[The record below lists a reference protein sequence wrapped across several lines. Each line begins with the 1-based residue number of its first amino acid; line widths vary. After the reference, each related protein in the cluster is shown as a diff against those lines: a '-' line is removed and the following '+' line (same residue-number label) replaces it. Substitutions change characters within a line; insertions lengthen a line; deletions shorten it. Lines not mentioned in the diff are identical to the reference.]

1 MIAVDRKSRLPSLN
15 LTLTIFTFIVVSLLS
30 ILLLDPINGA
40 MPGIALDLS
49 WPYTLADAT
58 ARQIPFGR
66 DMVFTFGPLSSI
78 YSHAYLPDQRL
89 AVVAFKA
96 ILVLTFCSSAVAISR
111 PRVRWVALALP
122 VILANLLLSDPFF
135 LVAPWLLVALAA
147 NPMQNRFW
155 YVTSL
160 SVLSAVLGPL
170 LLVKGSFT
178 VPLIISVGAAAF
190 IVSRRNWAQAVALPC
205 AALVSIVGV
214 WIATGQKLF
223 DLLFYLRRSAYVASG
238 YTNAMSVFG
247 DSSEIWAYLTGAV
260 VLVASLVVPR
270 RAPLMTLLTAIV
282 ILFVAFKAGFVRH
295 DGHSNIAG
303 GTLALLGLLL
313 FLSQGT
319 LAAGV
324 GLFASLSSWILIAG
338 NYWPIDP
345 ASNWSRMV
353 SVLNDNVAA
362 IRAAEVDPGAFRR
375 SFEAAKA
382 EIAVLSALPETKG
395 IVDLY
400 PNAQAVLLASNRE
413 YYPRPVMQSYSAYT
427 PELAFLNAEHLEGA
441 RAPQTVF
448 FSIDPIDTRY
458 PAMED
463 GLSWPA
469 LLGHY
474 RFRSYAHVYAVLDRV
489 PSASAGTVDPP
500 TVSGT
505 PRFGDTLTVP
515 QNASFIW
522 SKMQFH
528 PTLLGRIISALF
540 KLPLINMD
548 VTTED
553 GQTKTFRVVPGMA
566 GAGFLLSP
574 EVSTAHDFVAL
585 RSTATDAL
593 AKQRVTTIKLHV
605 NDSLGLW
612 GKSFS
617 VQFAPLRIPIDPA
630 VDEVVLGRLDD
641 GPQVDDLPAAGECTI
656 DAVGSSPVTLSPIAV
671 TGRTV
676 MVTGWGFVSAATEG
690 RDGGDLRL
698 AVTPLGG
705 ATVYAKAER
714 QPRPDVDIY
723 FHLSKP
729 TSAGF
734 VSQVNLSAI
743 DGPATLRVVQ
753 ETSSGLAV
761 CGPIVE
767 INR

>member
-1 MIAVDRKSRLPSLN
+1 MGRNSRRPLAVPA
-15 LTLTIFTFIVVSLLS
+15 LTVFTVAVISLLS
-30 ILLLDPINGA
+30 ILLLDPFNGA

-78 YSHAYLPDQRL
+78 YSRAYLPEQRL
-89 AVVAFKA
+89 AIVAFKA
-96 ILVLTFCSSAVAISR
+96 VLVLTFCSATVAISR
-111 PRVRWVALALP
+111 RRVRWMALALP

-147 NPMQNRFW
+147 YSMQNRFW
-155 YVTSL
+155 YITSL
-160 SVLSAVLGPL
+160 LVLSAVLGPL
-170 LLVKGSFT
+170 LLVKGSFA
-178 VPLIISVGAAAF
+178 VPLIISIGAAVLV
-190 IVSRRNWAQAVALPC
+190 VSRRNGAEAVALPC
-205 AALVSIVGV
+205 AALASIIGM
-214 WIATGQKLF
+214 WIMTGQKLF
-223 DLLFYLRRSAYVASG
+223 DLPLYIRRSAYVASG
-238 YTNAMSVFG
+238 YTNGMSVFG

-260 VLVASLVVPR
+260 VLIASLVVPR
-270 RAPLMTLLTAIV
+270 RAPLMPLLTAIV

-324 GLFASLSSWILIAG
+324 GLCASLAGWIVIAA

-353 SVLNDNVAA
+353 VALNDNIAA

-375 SFEAAKA
+375 SFEAARAK
-382 EIAVLSALPETKG
+382 IADSAALPPTKG

-400 PNAQAVLLASNRE
+400 PTAQAVLLASNRE

-427 PELAFLNAEHLEGA
+427 PELAFLNAEHLDGA
-441 RAPQTVF
+441 HAPQTVF

-469 LLGHY
+469 LLGRY

-489 PSASAGTVDPP
+489 PTASAGTIDSP

-505 PRFGDTLTVP
+505 PRFGDIVTVP
-515 QNASFIW
+515 QDASFIW

-528 PTLLGRIISALF
+528 PTLLGRLISALF

-566 GAGFLLSP
+566 SAGFLLSP

-605 NDSLGLW
+605 NDSFGLW
-612 GKSFS
+612 GEGFS

-630 VDEVVLGRLDD
+630 VDEVVLGRLYD
-641 GPQVDDLPAAGECTI
+641 GPQVDDLPAVGECTI
-656 DAVGSSPVTLSPIAV
+656 DAVGSTPVTLAPMTV

-676 MVTGWGFVSAATEG
+676 MVTGWGFVSPAVEG
-690 RDGGDLRL
+690 RDGGNLRL
-698 AVTPLGG
+698 AVTPTGG

-714 QPRPDVDIY
+714 QPRPDVDMY
-723 FHLSKP
+723 FHLPKP

-734 VSQVNLSAI
+734 VSQLNLSAI
-743 DGPATLRVVQ
+743 DRPTTLQVVQ

-761 CGPIVE
+761 CGPIVKIE
-767 INR
+767 R